1 MNKNASRRPILRAW
15 GGYLLALTAWVTA
28 VIVLAFTSL
37 WFFSSLNW
45 SPSPLYYLLIWIRDY
60 IPLVGA
66 AVVLAG
72 WVVISYFYLA
82 RPYRQLQAM
91 LGAAEQLAHPSD
103 QPIQLPP
110 AMAEAEAQLNL
121 IRTQALRD
129 AQAAKEAEQRKNDLV
144 VYLAHDLKTPLTS
157 VLGYLTLLRDEPD
170 LPPEFRAR
178 YTGIALEKAQRLED
192 LINDFFDIT
201 RFSLTH
207 LELERGDTDLKRMLE
222 QLCSEFEPVL
232 RQQKLRCD
240 LRLPE
245 TLRALCDRD
254 KMARVF
260 DNLLNN
266 ACHYAY
272 PDSTLEIRGW
282 EEAGWVILTFEN
294 AGPTIP
300 PEKLQRMF
308 EQFFRLD
315 PSRGTRSGNAGLG
328 LAIAKEIVEAHGG
341 SITARSRDERVQFT
355 VRLPKPAPQENRKNF
370 AIES

>member
-1 MNKNASRRPILRAW
+1 MNKDASRRLILRAW

-66 AVVLAG
+66 AAVLVG

-91 LGAAEQLAHPSD
+91 LGAAEQLAHPSE
-103 QPIQLPP
+103 QPITLPP
-110 AMAEAEAQLNL
+110 AMGEAEAQLNL

-129 AQAAKEAEQRKNDLV
+129 AQNAKEAEQRKNDLV

-157 VLGYLTLLRDEPD
+157 VLGYLTLLSDEPD

-201 RFSLTH
+201 RFNLTH
-207 LELERGDTDLKRMLE
+207 LELECGDTDLKRMLE
-222 QLCSEFEPVL
+222 QLTSEFAPVL
-232 RQQKLRCD
+232 QQQNLRCQ
-240 LRLPE
+240 LTLPE
-245 TLRALCDRD
+245 ALHAVCDRD

-272 PDSTLEIRGW
+272 PDTTLEIRGW
-282 EEAGWVILTFEN
+282 AENGWVILTFEN
-294 AGPTIP
+294 AGATIP

-315 PSRGTRSGNAGLG
+315 PSRGTHSGNAGLG

-341 SITARSRDERVQFT
+341 SISAKSRDERICFT
-355 VRLPKPAPQENRKNF
+355 VRLPQSQENRKDF
-370 AIES
+370 ATIS